1 MKVRSIAL
9 LAAASVLAI
18 ANSASA
24 QVDFTPEAQRII
36 SDPMYLPLA
45 GQIYGNTG
53 YVYSSASRDVFDATG
68 APSAT
73 GNVTGNTFTQELLY
87 GVTDD
92 VALRFDW
99 GYVASRDASRHGVP
113 TGFTETS
120 SSGWTDP
127 VFGATWR
134 AIDQRAGGPVSLDV
148 RFDYSPDAFP
158 AKAPN
163 AEDEGTV
170 ARGGQALD
178 LGMTLGHET
187 RDFTIAALVD
197 AQYLDH
203 QKELNQ
209 NNGDI
214 LHTDSRWNY
223 TLGLASQ
230 TRITDA
236 FSINAGLG
244 HTFNNNAFLI
254 NETTGVPHMQ
264 QPGDFTNINVSLNYH
279 FVPNTV
285 VGSIGYEHDFYG
297 DSRNVFPTVPT
308 SDNEIRNHDADI
320 FGVNLRYTFN

>member
-1 MKVRSIAL
+1 MTLRTIAL
-9 LAAASVLAI
+9 LTAASVPLI
-18 ANSASA
+18 FASQALA
-24 QVDFTPEAQRII
+24 QVDFTPDAQRII
-36 SDPMYLPLA
+36 SDPMYLPLG

-53 YVYSSASRDVFDATG
+53 YVYSSAGRDVSDATG
-68 APSAT
+68 APAST
-73 GNVTGNTFTQELLY
+73 GNITSNTFTQEVLY

-99 GYVASRDASRHGVP
+99 GYASRDASRHLIP

-134 AIDQRAGGPVSLDV
+134 AIDQQQGGPVSLDL
-148 RFDYSPDAFP
+148 RLDYSPDAFP
-158 AKAPN
+158 AKAAN

-178 LGMTLGHET
+178 LGLTLGHQT
-187 RDFTIAALVD
+187 RGFTIAGLFD
-197 AQYLDH
+197 AQYLGR
-203 QKELNQ
+203 QTLLNQ

-214 LHTDSRWNY
+214 TRTDSRWDY
-223 TLGLASQ
+223 TFGLATQ
-230 TRITDA
+230 TRITDL
-236 FSINAGLG
+236 FSVNAGVG

-254 NETTGVPHMQ
+254 NEATGVPHLQ
-264 QPGDFTNINVSLNYH
+264 QPGDVTNLNVSFNYH

-297 DSRNVFPTVPT
+297 DSRNIFPTAPGANT
-308 SDNEIRNHDADI
+308 DIRNHDANV
-320 FGVNLRYTFN
+320 FGANLRYVFN